1 MLYFLSEL
9 FQNKVLI
16 IAILA
21 WFVAQILK
29 VLITLVKEKK
39 FDFTRFVGSGG
50 MPSSHSSFS
59 MALTTSIGKMYG
71 WSSPLFAVSL
81 SFSLI
86 VMYDAAGVRRAAGK
100 QAEILNKIVHD
111 IHDNKKITEE
121 RLKELIGHT
130 PKEVIMGAL
139 LGVIMANLMY

>member
-1 MLYFLSEL
+1 MNFFNEL
-9 FQNKVLI
+9 VQNKVLI
-16 IAILA
+16 IAIIA

-29 VLITLVKEKK
+29 VLLSIIKNKEI
-39 FDFTRFVGSGG
+39 DFTRFVGSGG

-59 MALTTSIGKMYG
+59 MALTTSIGKIYG

-111 IHDNKKITEE
+111 IHYNKKITEE
-121 RLKELIGHT
+121 RLIELLGHT
-130 PKEVIMGAL
+130 PVEVFMGAL
-139 LGVIMANLMY
+139 LGIIIANLFH